1 MNLIKTSLLNGI
13 AVVVKMVTLLGLNK
27 ILAVYIGPAGFAA
40 IGQFQNALQMV
51 TTFTGG
57 AITNGVV
64 KYTAEYGENL
74 ERQKEIWRVAGTLT
88 VLGSLI
94 TAVLLAIFSTE
105 LASFF
110 LRNENMRDIFLW
122 LAGGVVFFSLNTL
135 LLAILNGKKE
145 ILLYVGSNIAG
156 SMLSLVMTVGLTMLY
171 GLHGALISLVLY
183 QSVSFFVTVAF
194 CMRTPWFRLAFLFGS
209 LEKSTI
215 KKLSAF
221 FFMALVAAVA
231 TPIVQTLIR
240 RHLGADFG
248 WEAAGYWDAITRL
261 SGAYLLIVTTTLS
274 VYYLP
279 KLSELKTSKEIRS
292 EVLQGYKFILPVAML
307 AGLMMYLLR
316 DLIIMVLFTD
326 AFSPMRMLFAG
337 QVVGD
342 SLKIVSWIIAY
353 VMLSKAMVKEF
364 IITEVASCVC
374 LYVLTVVF
382 TEQWGIAAVTWAYA
396 ATYFIYGLMM
406 YFLVYAKLHTF
417 DRNLGS
423 DVI

>member
-27 ILAVYIGPAGFAA
+27 ILAVYVGPAGFAA
-40 IGQFQNALQMV
+40 IGQFQNALQMI

-64 KYTAEYGENL
+64 KYTAEYGEDETL
-74 ERQKEIWRVAGTLT
+74 QRGIWKVAGTLT
-88 VLGSLI
+88 VLGSLF
-94 TAVLLAIFSTE
+94 TAILLAIFSSE
-105 LASFF
+105 LAMFF
-110 LRNENMRDIFLW
+110 LHDEGMRDIFLW

-145 ILLYVGSNIAG
+145 ILLYVGANIAG
-156 SMLSLVMTVGLTMLY
+156 SLLSLLMTVSLTMLY

-183 QSVSFFVTVAF
+183 QSVSFFVTAAF
-194 CMRTPWFRLAFLFGS
+194 CMRTQWFRLVFLFGS
-209 LEKSTI
+209 LDRAVI

-240 RHLGADFG
+240 RHLGAVFG
-248 WEAAGYWDAITRL
+248 WEVAGYWDAITRL

-279 KLSELKTSKEIRS
+279 KLSELKTGKEVRS
-292 EVLQGYKFILPVAML
+292 EVLQGYKFILPVAMF

-316 DLIIMVLFTD
+316 DFIILVLFTD

-364 IITEVASCVC
+364 VITEVASCLC

-382 TEQWGIAAVTWAYA
+382 TNRWGMAAVTWAYA
-396 ATYFIYGLMM
+396 ATYLVYGLMM
-406 YFLVYAKLHTF
+406 YFLVYAKLHTS
-417 DRNLGS
+417 DPKLGS

>member
-13 AVVVKMVTLLGLNK
+13 AVAVKMVTLLGLNK
-27 ILAVYIGPAGFAA
+27 ILAIYIGPAGFAA
-40 IGQFQNALQMV
+40 IGQFQNALQMI

-64 KYTAEYGENL
+64 KYTAEYGDDENL
-74 ERQKEIWRVAGTLT
+74 QRGVWKVAGTLT
-88 VLGSLI
+88 VLGSLL
-94 TAVLLAIFSTE
+94 TAVLLAIFSRE
-105 LASFF
+105 LSGFF
-110 LRNENMRDIFLW
+110 LHDESVYDIFLW

-145 ILLYVGSNIAG
+145 ILLYVGANIAG
-156 SMLSLVMTVGLTMLY
+156 SLLSLLITVGLTMLY

-183 QSVSFFVTVAF
+183 QSISFFVTATF
-194 CMRTPWFRLAFLFGS
+194 CVRTQWFRLTFLFGS
-209 LEKSTI
+209 LEGSVI

-248 WEAAGYWDAITRL
+248 WEVAGYWDAITRL

-279 KLSELKTSKEIRS
+279 KLSELKTGKEIRS
-292 EVLQGYKFILPVAML
+292 EILQGYKFILPVAMF

-316 DLIIMVLFTD
+316 DFIILVLFTD

-364 IITEVASCVC
+364 VIAEVASCLC
-374 LYVLTVVF
+374 LYGLTVVF
-382 TEQWGIAAVTWAYA
+382 TDRWGIVAVTWAYA
-396 ATYFIYGLMM
+396 ATYLVYGLMM
-406 YFLVYAKLHTF
+406 YFLVYEKLHTL
-417 DRNLGS
+417 DQKLGS

>member
-27 ILAVYIGPAGFAA
+27 ILAVYVGPAGFAA
-40 IGQFQNALQMV
+40 IGQFQNALQMI

-64 KYTAEYGENL
+64 KYTAEYGEDETL
-74 ERQKEIWRVAGTLT
+74 QRGIWKVAGTLT
-88 VLGSLI
+88 VLGSLF
-94 TAVLLAIFSTE
+94 TAILLAIFSSE
-105 LASFF
+105 LAMFF
-110 LRNENMRDIFLW
+110 LHDEGMRDIFLW

-145 ILLYVGSNIAG
+145 ILLYVGANIAG
-156 SMLSLVMTVGLTMLY
+156 SLLSLLMTVSLTMLY

-183 QSVSFFVTVAF
+183 QSVSFFVTAAF
-194 CMRTPWFRLAFLFGS
+194 CMRTQWFRLVFLFGS
-209 LEKSTI
+209 LDRAVI

-240 RHLGADFG
+240 RHLGAVFG
-248 WEAAGYWDAITRL
+248 WEVAGYWDAITRL

-279 KLSELKTSKEIRS
+279 KLSELKTGKEVRS
-292 EVLQGYKFILPVAML
+292 EVLQGYKFILPVAMF
-307 AGLMMYLLR
+307 AGLLMYLLR
-316 DLIIMVLFTD
+316 DFIILVLFTD

-364 IITEVASCVC
+364 VITEVASCLC

-382 TEQWGIAAVTWAYA
+382 TNRWGMAAVTWAYA
-396 ATYFIYGLMM
+396 ATYLVYGLMM
-406 YFLVYAKLHTF
+406 YFLVYAKLHTS
-417 DRNLGS
+417 DPKLGS